1 MIQNIICCATC
12 LPSCNEWI
20 ILFLGTIFWTFILYL
35 IKPKLEIS
43 TIEFYRGELY
53 PLKVKIKNNGLFTA
67 LNLKIELCAIDSKKN
82 TYHFK
87 FDYED
92 FLMLWSKESRNF
104 KTNELQKP
112 AFFLYRNTFHPNDN
126 IQYNQQNINEIF
138 SDFINQNYIFRAR
151 VYAQHEYSGFGKA
164 IESEFIWNK
173 NTNKFDKIISKLNKR
188 K

>member
-1 MIQNIICCATC
+1 MIKNIICCGSY
-12 LPSCNEWI
+12 LPGCNEWI

-43 TIEFYRGELY
+43 TIEFIRGELY
-53 PLKVKIKNNGLFTA
+53 PLKVKIKNKGLNTA

-82 TYHFK
+82 TYHFRS
-87 FDYED
+87 DYED
-92 FLMLWSKESRNF
+92 FLMLWPMELRIF

-112 AFFLYRNTFHPNDN
+112 AFFFYSNTFHPNEN
-126 IQYNQQNINEIF
+126 VQYNQQNINEIF

-151 VYAQHEYSGFGKA
+151 VYGSHEYSGFGKA

-173 NTNKFDKIISKLNKR
+173 NINKFEKLIK
-188 K
+188 